1 LESPK
6 DGGGLQPPKTKQTQR
21 KSPDLQKK
29 KTKQTKTKRTKT
41 SRVHRRDNLQM
52 IWKGWCEWLN
62 TIVAPPPTVVYMLK
76 AKTWMKRE
84 RGWWVFI
91 GEEVK

>member
-1 LESPK
+1 VTTTQPQHQHRTTRQLKDATTENGWCSTYIQHQTTATLESPK

-41 SRVHRRDNLQM
+41 SNNL
-52 IWKGWCEWLN
+52 
-62 TIVAPPPTVVYMLK
+62 
-76 AKTWMKRE
+76 
-84 RGWWVFI
+84 
-91 GEEVK
+91 